1 MDFGD
6 DLNTWVTGE
15 FNKLCWSLLK
25 LIKAN
30 QLKTTDAQFPG
41 KGFSNKWHKGTVT
54 CTKMKNN
61 FNHLPTGPILTLLHI
76 HIRIYFFFA
85 RKWLRTPKHNFFFD
99 YYKMMGVAAFMSRGI
114 CAAVSQMQFFW
125 KNTLSWILLHI
136 NTI

>member
-76 HIRIYFFFA
+76 HIRIYFFLLENGLELPNIIFFSIIIKWWVLQLLCHAEFA
-85 RKWLRTPKHNFFFD
+85 QRFLKCNFFEKIHFHEF
-99 YYKMMGVAAFMSRGI
+99 Y
-114 CAAVSQMQFFW
+114 C
-125 KNTLSWILLHI
+125 T
-136 NTI
+136 